1 MATREQE
8 KARAKRRYERQ
19 QAKALKRRASTRR
32 TVRVAGVAAA
42 VVAVVAGFV
51 LVAKLAGRDAPA
63 AAASSTTAASLAPG
77 CTAPPAVPGTTSELS
92 APDAAAIAAVKG
104 KQVTATVTTT
114 CGDIVLDLDGAKA
127 PTTVASFVQLARNG
141 YWKDAP
147 CHRLVTEGIF
157 ILQCGDPTG
166 TGSGD
171 PGYGFGV
178 ENAPKEGRFP
188 RGSVAMA
195 RKSGDPNS
203 NGSQFFIVD
212 KETTLPTADG
222 GYSLFGS
229 VTKGM
234 DIVDRI
240 AAGGTGAD
248 GVAPKLPIS
257 FLSVTTETKD

>member
-19 QAKALKRRASTRR
+19 QAKALERRASTKRNLQ
-32 TVRVAGVAAA
+32 VAAVAVVIVA
-42 VVAVVAGFV
+42 VVAVFVA
-51 LVAKLAGRDAPA
+51 VAKMAGQDAPGAGSSSTGA
-63 AAASSTTAASLAPG
+63 AALAQG
-77 CTAPPAVPGTTSELS
+77 CTAPPAAPGTKSELS
-92 APDAAAIAAVKG
+92 VPDAAAVAAIKG

-114 CGDIVLDLDGAKA
+114 CGDLVLDLDGAKA
-127 PTTVASFVQLARNG
+127 PKTVASFVQLARNG

-147 CHRLVTEGIF
+147 CHRLVMEGIF

-171 PGYGFGV
+171 PGYGFGL
-178 ENAPKEGRFP
+178 ENAPKDGRFP
-188 RGSVAMA
+188 RGSLAMA

-203 NGSQFFIVD
+203 NGGQFFIVV
-212 KETTLPTADG
+212 KETALPTTDG
-222 GYSLFGS
+222 GYSVFGS

-240 AAGGTGAD
+240 AAGGNGAD